1 MTLTSLILCACSTND
16 LVDANSIENPISNI
30 DTSTG
35 ILSFST
41 KEDFE
46 NALENYNEGNTSI
59 TRGVKDFY
67 SAEKLYD
74 NSVQDDARTE
84 KIGFLVPDEKY
95 RRFLN
100 KDLEI
105 IVNDTLYHVTKD
117 GTFFCT

>member
-1 MTLTSLILCACSTND
+1 MKKSINLFMTLTSLILCACSTND

-59 TRGVKDFY
+59 TRGVRISILQRNFMITLFKMMR
-67 SAEKLYD
+67 ELK
-74 NSVQDDARTE
+74 R
-84 KIGFLVPDEKY
+84 LVS
-95 RRFLN
+95 
-100 KDLEI
+100 
-105 IVNDTLYHVTKD
+105 
-117 GTFFCT
+117 